1 LPNVIRLK
9 RLKPKKDRAAQF
21 ADWLA
26 AVFVVPGGLSRGKPF
41 TLHPFQMEFLRGY
54 LSRDADGSPTYRTSI
69 FSVGRKNGK
78 STLVAAILL
87 GHMLPDSPLYIPNFR
102 AAIAAPTSKHSKLLA
117 DAAAELMV
125 AAGRG
130 DECRVLWHPAP
141 GRLIAGTGTVLLSS
155 GAKSAGHGQD
165 LDLAVVDEAGLLP
178 TRQTEV
184 ISNYFDSLATKDGQL
199 LLLGTR
205 GDSPEFNRIID
216 AKDPRTF
223 KAVFGAELG
232 DDPSD
237 PAVWAKANPGLGAIK
252 SRRFMED
259 AYEKAAAGGS
269 LAAFQAWQLNMR
281 LDPSRELLLDYR
293 TVAKAY
299 SDTAEPLPG
308 ESCFVG
314 LDLGGAASMTAAVV
328 VFESGCIRLIG
339 AFPSADMNLIDR
351 GKRDLV
357 GDLWQRC
364 ADTGEIFQ
372 TSGSVSD
379 LAEFLPELVKLIGPH
394 PVRSVTADRYREEE
408 CRTALYKAGIAWPVN
423 FRSNGPKDGS
433 ADIMATRKLFLA
445 GAVKL
450 KRSILL
456 EGSLGEADVRV
467 AQTGSTRL
475 DKSQHNSRIDIA
487 QALTL
492 ACGAMLRA
500 RETPEIEYEVE
511 VV

>member
-1 LPNVIRLK
+1 MLEAGTITAQQPLVLLPPRHVPDTLFRVFDLRRRAPVIGRQCHLLLGDVLLPP
-9 RLKPKKDRAAQF
+9 RDGTLEAGAVAVVVLQRPF
-21 ADWLA
+21 AEP
-26 AVFVVPGGLSRGKPF
+26 VRRV
-41 TLHPFQMEFLRGY
+41 
-54 LSRDADGSPTYRTSI
+54 
-69 FSVGRKNGK
+69 
-78 STLVAAILL
+78 LVAAC
-87 GHMLPDSPLYIPNFR
+87 
-102 AAIAAPTSKHSKLLA
+102 A
-117 DAAAELMV
+117 DGFEM
-125 AAGRG
+125 
-130 DECRVLWHPAP
+130 
-141 GRLIAGTGTVLLSS
+141 
-155 GAKSAGHGQD
+155 
-165 LDLAVVDEAGLLP
+165 P

-223 KAVFGAELG
+223 KAVFGADLG

-281 LDPSRELLLDYR
+281 LDPSRELLLDYH

-328 VFESGCIRLIG
+328 VYESGCIRLLG
-339 AFPSADMNLIDR
+339 AFPSADMDLTQR

-364 ADTGEIFQ
+364 ADAGEIFQ

-379 LAEFLPELVKLIGPH
+379 LGEFLPELVKLIGPH
-394 PVRSVTADRYREEE
+394 PVRSVTADRYREQE
-408 CRTALYKAGIAWPVN
+408 CRTALY
-423 FRSNGPKDGS
+423 
-433 ADIMATRKLFLA
+433 
-445 GAVKL
+445 
-450 KRSILL
+450 
-456 EGSLGEADVRV
+456 
-467 AQTGSTRL
+467 
-475 DKSQHNSRIDIA
+475 
-487 QALTL
+487 
-492 ACGAMLRA
+492 
-500 RETPEIEYEVE
+500 
-511 VV
+511 